1 MPTTSHSVH
10 QKKSQT
16 FKSSISVSAWTL
28 ALISVSGPNF
38 AFAQTAPEAPKPP
51 QVRPQ
56 VSPATQSPPTQTSP
70 NEPTTTSAPT
80 AVTDNAPSTTAAGA
94 TVTVTGERNTNRID
108 RQSYDLRSDVT
119 AQTGNAG
126 DALNRVPSVN
136 VDSEGNISLR
146 GNSNVNVL
154 INGRASA
161 LMRGE
166 NRAAAILAMSGGDIE
181 SVEVMNN
188 PGAQF
193 SSEGSSGIINLV
205 MRRNRRPGKFLSITA
220 MAGEDDRY
228 NFSTT
233 ASYTKDKI
241 SLSGGLSY
249 RQDGRVFKN
258 ITSSDRKN
266 AAPGSVVHT
275 DQSARVG
282 GRREGYSGNF
292 GIDYNLSQHQTI
304 GAQLNFG
311 HRTFGSHTSRHYLGY
326 DANNLFISDYVF
338 LSDSDNPRNDF
349 GLAFNW
355 EYKGDNFVDTL
366 KADLRYSNSQGDSVF
381 YDNFDYVLPTIR
393 VVNENRVNSSNT
405 TNWVASFDVIKA
417 LGDNLLT
424 TGAQVTI
431 DDNQFDNVT
440 MNIPTN
446 GAPIIIANR
455 TNSFEYYQIVSAG
468 YATYQWYLG
477 EKWIGQIGLRV
488 ENTDINTLNPANG
501 LSSSSNYTNANPSA
515 FLTYNISDTSKIRA
529 SYSHR
534 LQRPNPQDLNPTIVY
549 NDAENF
555 TIGNP
560 NLRPQETDAFELGY
574 ERSGGGKSLQIRG
587 FYRQNENVIT
597 SFSRY
602 LPNNIIETSRING
615 NQSNSSGIE
624 FNVSD
629 KFFDKLNVSLNS
641 TFSRVEIDKIGL
653 NAGTISG
660 NTVSGRLSLDYTI
673 TPKDRLQL
681 MVGTQ
686 GRQYTP
692 QGYSTAMG
700 MSNIT
705 YSRQLAP
712 FAFLVVNYN
721 EPFAISKNRSITD
734 SNTIYSVSQRSV
746 ESRVLYVGFRLMLG
760 TRPSGARGQPA
771 NPFQGPGPSGPH
783 GPPGGMR
790 PPGM

>member
-1 MPTTSHSVH
+1 
-10 QKKSQT
+10 
-16 FKSSISVSAWTL
+16 VS
-28 ALISVSGPNF
+28 
-38 AFAQTAPEAPKPP
+38 
-51 QVRPQ
+51 
-56 VSPATQSPPTQTSP
+56 
-70 NEPTTTSAPT
+70 
-80 AVTDNAPSTTAAGA
+80 PSTTATPTPTPTPTPAPSATAPATTDTTAPTPTPAANAEGT
-94 TVTVTGERNTNRID
+94 TVTVTGERATNRID
-108 RQSYDLRSDVT
+108 RQAYDLRNDVT

-193 SSEGSSGIINLV
+193 SSEGSGGIINLV
-205 MRRNRRPGKFLSITA
+205 TRRNRRPGKFISFTA

-233 ASYTKDKI
+233 ASYNKDKI
-241 SLSGGLSY
+241 SLSGGLNY
-249 RQDGRVFKN
+249 RQDGRVFKS
-258 ITSSDRKN
+258 ISSSDRKN
-266 AAPGSVVHT
+266 ALAGSVVHT
-275 DQSARVG
+275 DQTARVD
-282 GRREGYSGNF
+282 GRRKGYSGNF
-292 GIDYNLSQHQTI
+292 GIDYNLDQHQTI
-304 GAQLNFG
+304 GAQINFG
-311 HRTFGSHTSRHYLGY
+311 HRTQEGQTARRYFGY
-326 DANNLFISDYVF
+326 DANNVFISDYVF
-338 LSDSDNPRNDF
+338 GSNAENPRDDF
-349 GLAFNW
+349 GLALNW

-366 KADLRYSNSQGDSVF
+366 KADLRYSNSQGDSLSF
-381 YDNFDYVLPTIR
+381 DNFNYTLPTPRI
-393 VVNENRVNSSNT
+393 VNENRLNTTNT
-405 TNWVASFDVIKA
+405 TNWVASFDVTKA

-424 TGAQVTI
+424 TGVQVTI
-431 DDNQFDNVT
+431 DDNRFDNVT
-440 MNIPTN
+440 TNIPTT
-446 GAPIIIANR
+446 GAPAIIEGR
-455 TNSFEYYQIVSAG
+455 TNSFEYYQTVSAG
-468 YATYQWYLG
+468 YATYQQYLG

-501 LSSSSNYTNANPSA
+501 VSSNSNYTNANPSA
-515 FLTYNISDTSKIRA
+515 FLTYNISDNSKIRA

-534 LQRPNPQDLNPTIVY
+534 IQRPNPQDLNPTIVY
-549 NDAENF
+549 NDAENY

-574 ERSGGGKSLQIRG
+574 ERSGSGKSLQIRG

-602 LPNNIIETSRING
+602 LPNNIIETTRING
-615 NQSNSSGIE
+615 NQSNSGGVELNFS
-624 FNVSD
+624 N
-629 KFFDKLNVSLNS
+629 KFFNKLNVSLNS
-641 TFSRVEIDKIGL
+641 TISRVEIDKIGL

-660 NTVSGRLSLDYTI
+660 NTVSGRLSLDYTV

-712 FAFLVVNYN
+712 FAYLVVNYN
-721 EPFAISKNRSITD
+721 EPFAISKNRSVTD
-734 SNTIYSVSQRSV
+734 SNTIYSVTQRSV

-760 TRPSGARGQPA
+760 TRPTGARSQPA
-771 NPFQGPGPSGPH
+771 NPFQGPGGPH
-783 GPPGGMR
+783 GPGGPGMR